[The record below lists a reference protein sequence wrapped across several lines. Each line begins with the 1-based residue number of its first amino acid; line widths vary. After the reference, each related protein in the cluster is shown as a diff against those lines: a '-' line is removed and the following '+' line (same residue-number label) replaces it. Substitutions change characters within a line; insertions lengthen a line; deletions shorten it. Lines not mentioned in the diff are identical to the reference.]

1 MDMGDRVK
9 RGDVEAV
16 FEAFG
21 NGGWAVLRHSKAAHG
36 APADELGSH
45 GAIRPFQPWDGRH
58 LCAEDWHVILI
69 ADIEGGDTSFSEH
82 DAKEIMSTIT
92 VTFTLDGAVLT
103 TKRTAIKRFLNPEL
117 FGLEEAYYFQEG
129 RIMSPDDLTV
139 GQHQLNCR
147 MTAAGVVVFDGGIQ
161 FTVDPAGGTACL

>member
-1 MDMGDRVK
+1 MGDRIK

-21 NGGWAVLRHSKAAHG
+21 NGGWAVLRHSKAAQG
-36 APADELGSH
+36 APADQVGSH
-45 GAIRPFQPWDGRH
+45 GAIRPFQPWDGQH

-129 RIMSPDDLTV
+129 RVMSPDDLTV

-161 FTVDPAGGTACL
+161 FTVDPAGGAACL